1 MENVQIGEEVT
12 LRDQWNSGPRRYFV
26 NEEGYRVL
34 IGLSLEETTEFE
46 RLDRPSVCTETQRW
60 SELYAK
66 HDTAWKVWIAQSRT
80 EPPANLAYS

>member
-1 MENVQIGEEVT
+1 M
-12 LRDQWNSGPRRYFV
+12 LDQWNSGPRRYFV
-26 NEEGYRVL
+26 NEEGHRVL

-46 RLDRPSVCTETQRW
+46 RLDGPPVCTETQRW

-66 HDTAWKVWIAQSRT
+66 HDMAWKVWIAQTRT